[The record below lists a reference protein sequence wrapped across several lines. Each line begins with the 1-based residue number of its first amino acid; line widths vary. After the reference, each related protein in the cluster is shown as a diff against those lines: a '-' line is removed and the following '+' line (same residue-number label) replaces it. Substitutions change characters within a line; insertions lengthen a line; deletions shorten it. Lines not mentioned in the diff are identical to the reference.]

1 MIDSHPGES
10 ASLADRNKRLLI
22 ASIAGP
28 AFFFLALISYNFVD
42 IDLWHQM
49 ALIRESLRAGHL
61 LRADPFAYTP
71 TIRPWI
77 DHEWGAG
84 AIAYFATLWFGGRA
98 LLVLKFVLALATG
111 ALCWRC
117 STKLGADYRL
127 TSVCAPLTI
136 FLAYLGFFAVVR
148 AQVYSFFFLALLVF
162 FWECDRAGSRNWLI
176 AWLIVFPL
184 WVNLHGGFVLGIGLT
199 GLYCIERVLR
209 GENVRRLLLALLGMV
224 LEVFLTPYGTSYL
237 GYLRRA
243 LFMSRPFA
251 PEWGPV
257 WDLGP
262 AWVTCFVAAVAVA
275 VYAFATAGV
284 WKVPGILPLGATAL
298 EGALHRKL
306 LPVFAAVWLCYTPFY
321 LQQTPAGL
329 WLLRFMQ
336 RRRFFV
342 IAAWTALACAA
353 MISGARQKPWRLRV
367 PQPIYPVGAVNYLAE
382 QRFQG
387 NVMVPFRLGAYVSWK
402 LYPALKVSLDGRY
415 EEVYSNDVMRRI
427 FDFYEAQA
435 DWRSTLDAYPTDVV
449 VAPRT
454 SPICDRIRE
463 AGWNPAYQDKEFY
476 LYSRPGLS
484 LPIRDDRSES
494 FAGVLP

>member
-84 AIAYFATLWFGGRA
+84 AIAYFATLWFGGGA

-199 GLYCIERVLR
+199 GLYCIREGSAGRERSPPAVGVVGHGAGGFPYPLR
-209 GENVRRLLLALLGMV
+209 NFVSRLSTASSFHVTAVCSGVGSGVGLGASVGHLFRCGGCRRGLCVRYGWRLESAGHSPV
-224 LEVFLTPYGTSYL
+224 GSD
-237 GYLRRA
+237 GIGGC
-243 LFMSRPFA
+243 FA
-251 PEWGPV
+251 PK
-257 WDLGP
+257 
-262 AWVTCFVAAVAVA
+262 VAAGVCSGVVVLHAFLSAADSGGAVAVA
-275 VYAFATAGV
+275 IYAA
-284 WKVPGILPLGATAL
+284 
-298 EGALHRKL
+298 
-306 LPVFAAVWLCYTPFY
+306 
-321 LQQTPAGL
+321 
-329 WLLRFMQ
+329 
-336 RRRFFV
+336 
-342 IAAWTALACAA
+342 
-353 MISGARQKPWRLRV
+353 
-367 PQPIYPVGAVNYLAE
+367 
-382 QRFQG
+382 
-387 NVMVPFRLGAYVSWK
+387 
-402 LYPALKVSLDGRY
+402 PALFCDRSLDGACLCSHDLWGAPEAVAASCATADLSGGRG
-415 EEVYSNDVMRRI
+415 ELSCRATVSGQRNGSFPAGRVRLLETLSGAKGIARRK
-427 FDFYEAQA
+427 
-435 DWRSTLDAYPTDVV
+435 V
-449 VAPRT
+449 
-454 SPICDRIRE
+454 
-463 AGWNPAYQDKEFY
+463 
-476 LYSRPGLS
+476 
-484 LPIRDDRSES
+484 
-494 FAGVLP
+494 